1 MMEEQN
7 ETPQKVKT
15 KDKSRIKQVS
25 FWAGLFRNFFTI
37 IASIVSVVTLFIL
50 IRQNENTYRP
60 DLELSVATPTFEIS
74 YKDAPLS
81 CNDIQLL
88 QSADSNLQALSI
100 RLVNLGMGAAKNV
113 DLQWQAAPEKMID
126 TVFLGP
132 YAIPT
137 GIHYDPAIDM
147 FVFGTCLNQPYQR
160 EHLPYVLPV
169 NQSDRPDAVQLPG
182 HILLSW
188 CNLLVRSVLPDDG
201 NERTTERLQAFC
213 REFGHLGVTLE
224 YSDINRQKHRSQ
236 FRLRLL
242 PRYIDMDGKRII
254 CAFERVDADTPTSKS
269 EIPDISVLF
278 PGRIFRKVEI
288 R

>member
-1 MMEEQN
+1 MEEQN

-25 FWAGLFRNFFTI
+25 FWAGMFRNFFTI

-74 YKDAPLS
+74 YNDNPLS
-81 CNDIQLL
+81 CNDIQLR
-88 QSADSNLQALSI
+88 QSADSSLQALSI
-100 RLVNLGMGAAKNV
+100 HLVNLGMGAAKNV
-113 DLQWQAAPEKMID
+113 ELHWQAAPEKMSD
-126 TVFLGP
+126 TVSLGSH
-132 YAIPT
+132 AIPT

-147 FVFGTCLNQPYQR
+147 FVFGNCLNQPFQR
-160 EHLPYVLPV
+160 EHLSYVLPV
-169 NQSDRPDAVQLPG
+169 NQSDQPDAVRLPG

-188 CNLLVRSVLPDDG
+188 CNLLVRSVLPQDG

-254 CAFERVDADTPTSKS
+254 CAFERVDADAPPAKSKM
-269 EIPDISVLF
+269 PGISVLF
-278 PGRIFRKVEI
+278 PGHTFRKVEI
-288 R
+288 